1 MEPQE
6 PDQNQPEQDTP
17 APQEDAAAKQPR
29 RLFRSKDDRVIA
41 GVCGGVAAYFN
52 VDAVLVRV
60 VTVALVALGGMG
72 LLLYLA
78 AWLLV
83 PQEGAGPAERT
94 GAQRAAIIAGAIALV
109 IVGGALVPD
118 GLGWGGVLVPLGWL
132 ALAGLVVWWVAT
144 GRRPDDDPR
153 AILRRIG
160 LGIGLLVVCA
170 LLAVGGAWAGATGGG
185 TVVAAV
191 VIASGVALVAGAF
204 VGGARW
210 LILPALAVALPLALV
225 SASNLDVSGGTGERE
240 YRPADAS
247 SLRPSYKLG
256 VGRLVVDLRR
266 TDLPAG
272 DLPLKLDVG
281 VGQALVLVPENVCV
295 AARSSAGV
303 GNLFVMGR
311 ESSGIDVDRVDEARA
326 PAGTTRVVLDAHVG
340 VGAVE
345 VGHQEGHWGRGRHQA
360 LGNTAC
366 SGATA

>member
-1 MEPQE
+1 MDPRE
-6 PDQNQPEQDTP
+6 PDQSQPQQDP
-17 APQEDAAAKQPR
+17 AAPPEPQPR

-41 GVCGGVAAYFN
+41 GVCGGVASYFN
-52 VDAVLVRV
+52 LDAVLVRV
-60 VTVALVALGGMG
+60 VTVALVAFGGVG

-83 PQEGAGPAERT
+83 PEAGASPAERT
-94 GAQRAAIIAGAIALV
+94 GAQRAAIIAGAIVLV
-109 IVGGALVPD
+109 IAGGALVPD
-118 GLGWGGVLVPLGWL
+118 GLGWGGFLVPLGWL

-160 LGIGLLVVCA
+160 LGLGLLVLCA
-170 LLAVGGAWAGATGGG
+170 LLAVGGAWAGASGGG

-204 VGGARW
+204 AGGARW

-225 SASNLDVSGGTGERE
+225 SASNLDVSGGTGDRE

-247 SLRPSYKLG
+247 SVRPSYKLG
-256 VGRLVVDLRR
+256 VGRLVVDLRK

-281 VGQALVLVPENVCV
+281 VGQALLLVPENVCV
-295 AARSSAGV
+295 ATRSSAGA
-303 GNLFVMGR
+303 GDLFVMGR
-311 ESSGIDVDRVDEARA
+311 ESSGIDVDRLDEARA
-326 PAGTTRVVLDAHVG
+326 PAGTTRIVLDAHVG

-345 VGHQEGHWGRGRHQA
+345 VGHREGHWDHRRHQQ

-366 SGATA
+366 IGAGA